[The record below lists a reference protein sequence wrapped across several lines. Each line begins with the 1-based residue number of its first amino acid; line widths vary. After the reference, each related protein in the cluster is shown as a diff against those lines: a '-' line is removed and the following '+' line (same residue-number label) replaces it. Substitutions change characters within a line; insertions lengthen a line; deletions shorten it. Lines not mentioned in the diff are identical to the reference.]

1 MARNLPPNLGEAGG
15 SGLTPGKRRS
25 PREGNCNPY
34 RILAWKIPWTEEP
47 VGLPSMGL
55 QSPLDVT
62 EYAHTFSKFFKLM
75 PFEEIV
81 HQDRPREKGDL
92 E

>member
-1 MARNLPPNLGEAGG
+1 M
-15 SGLTPGKRRS
+15 
-25 PREGNCNPY
+25 
-34 RILAWKIPWTEEP
+34 
-47 VGLPSMGL
+47 VL

-62 EYAHTFSKFFKLM
+62 EYAHKHFPNFKFM